1 MKLPIRYQR
10 AAINEYLD
18 AANWL
23 DDQRPG
29 FGAAFIQ
36 AVDATIDR
44 IRTDPR
50 RYPIEYEDIRLAP
63 VPEYSYV
70 IYYRIE
76 NDRIRVLSVFHT
88 SRDPAVWQ
96 ARL

>member
-1 MKLPIRYQR
+1 MKLPVRYQR

-23 DDQRPG
+23 ERQRPG
-29 FGAAFIQ
+29 SAAAFLQ

-44 IRTDPR
+44 IRSEPR
-50 RYPIEYEDIRLAP
+50 RYPIESKDNRLAP
-63 VPEYSYV
+63 IPDYSYV

-76 NDRIRVLSVFHT
+76 TDRIRVISVFHT
-88 SRDPAVWQ
+88 SRDPAIWQ
-96 ARL
+96 SRV